1 MFCQL
6 HAIDEPV
13 RPDRRWRAV
22 CISWV
27 AGLSSEARRTIA
39 AMYLVGYNWPVI
51 TVRQTDEYEN
61 WFQKLRDREAK
72 GRILIRVRRLSLGNP
87 GDVRPVGGGIS
98 ELRIDYGPGYR
109 VYCLLVD
116 EETAVLLLGGD
127 KSTQRQDI
135 EKARDLAHELVK
147 GGDR

>member
-1 MFCQL
+1 M
-6 HAIDEPV
+6 IE
-13 RPDRRWRAV
+13 
-22 CISWV
+22 I
-27 AGLSSEARRTIA
+27 
-39 AMYLVGYNWPVI
+39 
-51 TVRQTDEYEN
+51 RQTDEYEN

-87 GDVRPVGGGIS
+87 VDVRPVGGGIS

-116 EETAVLLLGGD
+116 EGTPVLLLGGD